1 MENDAN
7 RLIDGLFS
15 RLQQV
20 EKQASERD
28 PEAEARIN
36 EHVKQLPAAPYYM
49 SQTIIMQEAAL
60 KQLQARV
67 DELEK
72 QQARQPASSG
82 SFLAG
87 LFGGNNDKAKPSA
100 PTPTSA
106 SNTGGWGSRGGRGF
120 TASNAAPSQS
130 SGFGG
135 SSFLG
140 GALQTAAGVAG
151 GMMLGNMMMNMFS
164 GHHPEEVVDI
174 IDDKSDTADHGADA
188 DNAALADNTGTDGLD
203 NPNFDDAIA
212 DNDMPY
218 DDGYFDTGFDGGGFD
233 DDFGNF

>member
-28 PEAEARIN
+28 PEAEALIN
-36 EHVKQLPAAPYYM
+36 EHVKKLPAAPYYM

-72 QQARQPASSG
+72 QSRQPVSSG

-87 LFGGNNDKAKPSA
+87 LFGVNNDKHNAV
-100 PTPTSA
+100 TPEPA
-106 SNTGGWGSRGGRGF
+106 SRGTGGWGSRGGQG
-120 TASNAAPSQS
+120 NAANNVPTQ
-130 SGFGG
+130 GNRFGG

-174 IDDKSDTADHGADA
+174 IDDKAPADTHGDTE
-188 DNAALADNTGTDGLD
+188 NGALADNTDASGFDS
-203 NPNFDDAIA
+203 PNFDDAVA

-233 DDFGNF
+233 DDFGSF